1 IPFNSR
7 TDIRRVDQ
15 GPMEIFDETLRKRE
29 QVPLPSNIPDEG
41 TLQNNAKIHVRVE
54 DDIDGR
60 GTGSALI
67 SKRFNTSSN
76 TRCREKRTPACAYA
90 REVDERQVRLAVV
103 VFPLTTAVLWY
114 NAHRKAR
121 SYVKAV
127 KAVSTEART
136 ERN

>member
-1 IPFNSR
+1 MPFNSR

-41 TLQNNAKIHVRVE
+41 TLQNVDTETVLAMANFKA
-54 DDIDGR
+54 D
-60 GTGSALI
+60 TGSALI
-67 SKRFNTSSN
+67 SKRFNTPNN
-76 TRCREKRTPACAYA
+76 TRCHEKRTPACAYA
-90 REVDERQVRLAVV
+90 REVDERQVRLTVV
-103 VFPLTTAVLWY
+103 VFPLTTVVLWY